1 MTDTREHPPRAKAPA
16 GPAAVTAATPPG
28 RVVGLD
34 GIRETER

>member
-1 MTDTREHPPRAKAPA
+1 MTDTREHPPQPTAPEPDA
-16 GPAAVTAATPPG
+16 RKIPATRPG